1 MKSMLNLSYRL
12 LRAAPLSYESLMRFT
27 PGFMTKWYF
36 RRMYDLQTKRIS
48 GEPKKF
54 NTYGYVPLTE
64 DEKRGIATVPKDDE
78 YFCMLMYHHVAGQI
92 EIENTDVLEV
102 GCGRGGGCHYIKR
115 FLKARR
121 VVGIDISKINIDYCR
136 KYSAFNDVAFQ
147 VGDAEKI
154 PFDDQTFDVVVNIE
168 SSHHYPHVDR
178 FFKEVHRI
186 LKPNGHFLYADMWSA
201 HQMEKIKEKLR
212 KCNLKIVSENDITAN
227 VLESRRQASKL
238 GVDRLRKIARNEEE
252 FKNMLDFGA
261 LEGSELFRKFQ
272 DREMIYFS
280 FVIQNGSD

>member
-1 MKSMLNLSYRL
+1 MNRILHMSLRVRRAIPLNMRL
-12 LRAAPLSYESLMRFT
+12 T
-27 PGFMTKWYF
+27 PGFVMKWWF
-36 RRMYDLQTKRIS
+36 RKWYDLQTKRLS
-48 GEPKKF
+48 GKHIIF
-54 NTYGYVPLTE
+54 NNYGYVPLTE
-64 DEKRGIATVPKDDE
+64 DEKRLLESVPQDDE
-78 YFCMLMYHHVAGQI
+78 YFCMLMYHHVVDVDQI
-92 EIENTDVLEV
+92 ELENADILEV

-115 FLKARR
+115 YLKARR

-154 PFDDQTFDVVVNIE
+154 PFDDKSFDVVVNIE
-168 SSHHYPHVDR
+168 SSHHYPNIDR

-227 VLESRRQASKL
+227 VLESRRQTSKL
-238 GVDRLRKIARNEEE
+238 GVDHLRKIARNEEE
-252 FKNMLDFGA
+252 FKNRLNFGA
-261 LEGSELFRKFQ
+261 YEGTELFRRFR
-272 DREMIYFS
+272 DREQIYFS

>member
-1 MKSMLNLSYRL
+1 MNRILHMSLRVRRAIPLNMRL
-12 LRAAPLSYESLMRFT
+12 T
-27 PGFMTKWYF
+27 PGFVMKWWF
-36 RRMYDLQTKRIS
+36 RKWYDLQTKRLS

-78 YFCMLMYHHVAGQI
+78 YFCMLMYHHVVDVDQI
-92 EIENTDVLEV
+92 ELENADVLEV

-136 KYSAFNDVAFQ
+136 KYSAFNDVAFL

-154 PFDDQTFDVVVNIE
+154 PFDDKSFDVVVNIE
-168 SSHHYPHVDR
+168 SSHHYPNIDR
-178 FFKEVHRI
+178 FFKEVDRI
-186 LKPNGHFLYADMWSA
+186 LKPNGHFLFADLWST
-201 HQMEKIKEKLR
+201 HLMEKLKEKLR

-238 GVDRLRKIARNEEE
+238 GVDRLRKISRNEED

-261 LEGSELFRKFQ
+261 LEGSESFRKFQ
-272 DREMIYFS
+272 DREKIYVS
-280 FVIQNGSD
+280 FVIQNGFG